1 MFNIPE
7 SERSILPFSFEQL
20 PDNKVTYL
28 CPFHPDNI
36 YYLSSLG
43 SLSGVKVVAVVLVV
57 FGEKGFI
64 VKTDWGILYSEGL
77 LLGTS
82 VVGHTKKWKPG

>member
-1 MFNIPE
+1 M
-7 SERSILPFSFEQL
+7 
-20 PDNKVTYL
+20 
-28 CPFHPDNI
+28 
-36 YYLSSLG
+36 
-43 SLSGVKVVAVVLVV
+43 KVVAVVLVV
-57 FGEKGFI
+57 LGEKGFI